1 MVRESVRRA
10 TWRNVFFGIAALI
23 AVGVAVWCLEHYGK
37 GAASDLVAFVRD
49 QGMLGPVVYIAATAL
64 SCVLL
69 LPQTPFMIVCG
80 VLFGWLWGAVYCLA
94 GLTLGGAGSFLLAR
108 YVLRERL
115 ELRFRDSP
123 MYDRMMRLSGQH
135 PAKVVAVS
143 RLMAVVHY
151 SLASSLLGL
160 TPVHFSTYMVVTTL
174 AMVPECFFLSS
185 GGHVLWAGLAKGRVP
200 WEIVLLCAAAF
211 LVIGCIVF
219 WLRRSFRDEQV

>member
-10 TWRNVFFGIAALI
+10 TWRKVFFGIAALI

-80 VLFGWLWGAVYCLA
+80 VLFGWLWGAVYCLV

-115 ELRFRDSP
+115 ELRFRDFP
-123 MYDRMMRLSGQH
+123 VYDRMMQLSGQH

-143 RLMAVVHY
+143 RLMSVVHY

-160 TPVHFSTYMVVTTL
+160 TPVRFSTYMVVTVL

-185 GGHVLWAGLAKGRVP
+185 GGHVLWTGLAKGRVS
-200 WEIVLLCAAAF
+200 WEIVLLFVGA
-211 LVIGCIVF
+211 LVVVGGVAVWMHRF
-219 WLRRSFRDEQV
+219 FRDEPV